1 MQEGQRSPA
10 MTVTDGGPG
19 HLASPQRP
27 IVTRDPVAGYR
38 LQVPGP
44 GDLEIDT
51 GVGVPRWR
59 VTACREPSSS
69 NVDNCP
75 ASDFP
80 LEGRQE
86 ACSWQ
91 FPTRGETATAIPST
105 ATGDWPHV
113 LEDKVVSGDPGRFP
127 TGLGH
132 RPRAQL
138 GTYSSVSGE
147 DMTAPHA
154 PTTSDDNRSPS
165 DRAVSAELSLVR
177 SSTLNSH
184 CRMGAE
190 SPNFE
195 PPELRPTGSE
205 KPEGMTAMGVIDT
218 MGHPEAQEDREQSGH
233 MGGYEAAPMG
243 HPGETP
249 SPGVTAHLTLG
260 SVRPYRHE
268 PQLVPVR
275 GSVTAVAETGSVLQV

>member
-19 HLASPQRP
+19 QLASPQCP
-27 IVTRDPVAGYR
+27 IVTGDSVAGNR
-38 LQVPGP
+38 LQFPRL
-44 GDLEIDT
+44 GDLEIGT

-59 VTACREPSSS
+59 FTACRNPGPS
-69 NVDNCP
+69 NADNCP

-86 ACSWQ
+86 ACSRQ

-138 GTYSSVSGE
+138 GTCPSVSGE
-147 DMTAPHA
+147 DVTSPQQPH
-154 PTTSDDNRSPS
+154 PH
-165 DRAVSAELSLVR
+165 SALS
-177 SSTLNSH
+177 
-184 CRMGAE
+184 
-190 SPNFE
+190 
-195 PPELRPTGSE
+195 
-205 KPEGMTAMGVIDT
+205 
-218 MGHPEAQEDREQSGH
+218 
-233 MGGYEAAPMG
+233 
-243 HPGETP
+243 
-249 SPGVTAHLTLG
+249 
-260 SVRPYRHE
+260 
-268 PQLVPVR
+268 QL
-275 GSVTAVAETGSVLQV
+275 LQQWLL

>member
-1 MQEGQRSPA
+1 

-19 HLASPQRP
+19 QLASPQCP
-27 IVTRDPVAGYR
+27 LVTGDSVAGNR
-38 LQVPGP
+38 LQFPRP
-44 GDLEIDT
+44 GDLEIGT

-59 VTACREPSSS
+59 FTACRDPCPS
-69 NVDNCP
+69 NADNCP

-154 PTTSDDNRSPS
+154 PTTTTSNDHRIRD
-165 DRAVSAELSLVR
+165 AAKMSLVR
-177 SSTLNSH
+177 SSTLNST
-184 CRMGAE
+184 CREAISKGQTLSLLTSDPQGPR
-190 SPNFE
+190 SPSE
-195 PPELRPTGSE
+195 RPPGSIA
-205 KPEGMTAMGVIDT
+205 PEEGT
-218 MGHPEAQEDREQSGH
+218 PQAQEERESSSH
-233 MGGYEAAPMG
+233 MGGIEAIPMD
-243 HPGETP
+243 HPWETP
-249 SPGVTAHLTLG
+249 SRGGSAHLTVG

-268 PQLVPVR
+268 TQPVPVR

>member
-1 MQEGQRSPA
+1 M
-10 MTVTDGGPG
+10 
-19 HLASPQRP
+19 
-27 IVTRDPVAGYR
+27 
-38 LQVPGP
+38 QVPGP
-44 GDLEIDT
+44 GDLEIGT

-59 VTACREPSSS
+59 FTACRDPCPS
-69 NVDNCP
+69 NADNCP

-105 ATGDWPHV
+105 ATGNWPHV

-138 GTYSSVSGE
+138 GTYPSVSGE

-154 PTTSDDNRSPS
+154 LTPTSNDHRIRD
-165 DRAVSAELSLVR
+165 AAALSLVR
-177 SSTLNSH
+177 SSTLNSK
-184 CRMGAE
+184 CRRRMQDLGSA
-190 SPNFE
+190 SFE

-268 PQLVPVR
+268 PQRVPAR
-275 GSVTAVAETGSVLQV
+275 GSEIAVAETESVLQDWLC

>member
-19 HLASPQRP
+19 QLASPQRP

-38 LQVPGP
+38 LQGPGP

-59 VTACREPSSS
+59 FTACRDPCPS
-69 NVDNCP
+69 NADNCP

-105 ATGDWPHV
+105 ATGNWPHV

-138 GTYSSVSGE
+138 GTYPSVAGE
-147 DMTAPHA
+147 DTTAPHA
-154 PTTSDDNRSPS
+154 PTTLDDSRSPS
-165 DRAVSAELSLVR
+165 ERAVPAKLSLVR
-177 SSTLNSH
+177 SSTLNSK
-184 CRMGAE
+184 CRRRTQDLGSA
-190 SPNFE
+190 NFR

-205 KPEGMTAMGVIDT
+205 TPEGMTTMESAT
-218 MGHPEAQEDREQSGH
+218 SMGHPAAQEERASSVWTVTRRLRWATPGKH
-233 MGGYEAAPMG
+233 
-243 HPGETP
+243 HPWG
-249 SPGVTAHLTLG
+249 LLFTL
-260 SVRPYRHE
+260 PW
-268 PQLVPVR
+268 VP
-275 GSVTAVAETGSVLQV
+275 